1 LWLPKDHPPQPT
13 NAQLQAHRNWIELTP
28 STNDPQLLF
37 NIGPAL
43 GQFRTMVVRAWFE
56 KADRIDAFFGKQ
68 VDGRGI
74 NGIVPVAHQWLDV
87 YLNVSQN
94 VFWED
99 EHGTMLRFDPVSS
112 VGPGTSAYIAGIW
125 GSTQAAPPAAPD
137 VEFYPVPNVE
147 APPDPGKKEP

>member
-1 LWLPKDHPPQPT
+1 
-13 NAQLQAHRNWIELTP
+13 
-28 STNDPQLLF
+28 
-37 NIGPAL
+37 
-43 GQFRTMVVRAWFE
+43 MVVRAWFE

-112 VGPGTSAYIAGIW
+112 VGPGTSAYIAGSW